1 MTTPLDLIWRAGD
14 PCADDAS
21 PATGSHITQ
30 GQVEFLISLA
40 DHLLRTLAEHDIKA
54 AVAGGFC
61 RDVLHMVMPKDIDVW
76 IMDDTDEEMLAAALD
91 ALNIKHEVVERKGGA
106 EHYVDHQPGRELD
119 FVLRATVGN
128 MAVDFIAPAEV
139 PQHIVQLVEAFD
151 CTINMAYIEKDTGC
165 IRYITDP
172 RLPKHAFFAEQAG
185 LGRLL
190 KMRGKY
196 PDKHFEVYRNMNQY
210 LHNPYKEERCADH

>member
-1 MTTPLDLIWRAGD
+1 MTTPLDLVWRAGAVIASD
-14 PCADDAS
+14 FPITPGSRISADYAEELFYDAER
-21 PATGSHITQ
+21 I
-30 GQVEFLISLA
+30 
-40 DHLLRTLAEHDIKA
+40 LLMLDAHNIKA

-91 ALNIKHEVVERKGGA
+91 ALDIKHEVVERKDYA

-172 RLPKHAFFAEQAG
+172 RLPKHAFFTEQADE
-185 LGRLL
+185 GRLI

-196 PDKHFEVYRNMNQY
+196 PDKHFEVYRHMNQY